1 MSVVI
6 DWLKNKTLTFFRKG
20 DMILLILCLTTSAFS
35 TLIMASVT
43 NAEKFGHSSRYIYI
57 HIGAA
62 IIGLIAYA
70 VMSSI
75 DAEFFQEHR
84 VALVCIN
91 VFLLLLLIPFG
102 TDANTGNKSWIDI
115 PFLPFNIQPAEICR
129 IFYILIMASV
139 MYAHQSHL
147 SSVRSMVHMVA
158 HLAIIAGL
166 NYLLSSDLGVTMI
179 FVFVFVGMTFSGGVR
194 WYWYAAGGGVLAVV
208 GPTIWNLFMSDEQ
221 RNRIAYVFMP
231 DVIDPTG
238 LDEGWHTTQSLKS
251 LTGGGLTGQGLFN
264 GNRTQ
269 AGNLFAQHTDFI
281 FSSIGEELGFLGC
294 LLILVMLGAIIAR
307 CVWVGCR
314 THDTMRRMIC
324 FGAAT
329 SLLFQVILNVGMCM
343 GVLPVI
349 GLTLPLISYGGSSV
363 VTTYAML
370 GLVSGVYAR
379 PEKRSHER
387 YIRQPIKTDLY

>member
-1 MSVVI
+1 
-6 DWLKNKTLTFFRKG
+6 
-20 DMILLILCLTTSAFS
+20 
-35 TLIMASVT
+35 
-43 NAEKFGHSSRYIYI
+43 
-57 HIGAA
+57 
-62 IIGLIAYA
+62 
-70 VMSSI
+70 
-75 DAEFFQEHR
+75 
-84 VALVCIN
+84 
-91 VFLLLLLIPFG
+91 
-102 TDANTGNKSWIDI
+102 
-115 PFLPFNIQPAEICR
+115 
-129 IFYILIMASV
+129 
-139 MYAHQSHL
+139 
-147 SSVRSMVHMVA
+147 
-158 HLAIIAGL
+158 
-166 NYLLSSDLGVTMI
+166 
-179 FVFVFVGMTFSGGVR
+179 
-194 WYWYAAGGGVLAVV
+194 
-208 GPTIWNLFMSDEQ
+208 MSDEQ